1 MKIQQIFLPIYYKII
16 CEYILRNDL
25 KEIGVEMRKN
35 KLALFTFALAA
46 FNFAGKS
53 SEKISLPKEYT
64 ENIQVNGF

>member
-1 MKIQQIFLPIYYKII
+1 
-16 CEYILRNDL
+16 
-25 KEIGVEMRKN
+25 MRKN

-64 ENIQVNGF
+64 ENIQVNGYDIYDTEYDFDNDGIPEKIVINRKSDSII

>member
-1 MKIQQIFLPIYYKII
+1 
-16 CEYILRNDL
+16 
-25 KEIGVEMRKN
+25 MRKN

-64 ENIQVNGF
+64 ENIQVNGYDIYETEYDFDNDGIVSKYNISSEDEEF

>member
-1 MKIQQIFLPIYYKII
+1 
-16 CEYILRNDL
+16 
-25 KEIGVEMRKN
+25 MRKN

-64 ENIQVNGF
+64 ENIQVNG

>member
-1 MKIQQIFLPIYYKII
+1 
-16 CEYILRNDL
+16 
-25 KEIGVEMRKN
+25 MRKN

-64 ENIQVNGF
+64 ENIQVNGYDIYETEYDFDNDGTP